1 MSSAAPG
8 DPGNAVSETSNTF
21 RRCRDAGAAPM
32 FPGMFALDESDV
44 TAILAAFDRDGEAA
58 AAVGLRRRFPG
69 LSQNAAA
76 RMIVRWG
83 PVPGSAVLDT
93 PPSRRP

>member
-44 TAILAAFDRDGEAA
+44 TAILAAFDRDGEP
-58 AAVGLRRRFPG
+58 AAVAELRRRFPG
-69 LSQNAAA
+69 LSENAGLEAT
-76 RMIVRWG
+76 RMIVRWR
-83 PVPGSAVLDT
+83 PARDESAKPD
-93 PPSRRP
+93 R